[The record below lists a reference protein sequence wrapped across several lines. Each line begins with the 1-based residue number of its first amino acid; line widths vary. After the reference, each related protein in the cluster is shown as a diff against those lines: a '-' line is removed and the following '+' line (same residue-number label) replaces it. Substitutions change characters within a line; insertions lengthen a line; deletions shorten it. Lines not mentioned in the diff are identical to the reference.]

1 MHEGLV
7 VEEPRL
13 VIKRQ
18 RSIVRRRPR
27 FVGAV
32 ATLLAL
38 LLGCTTSLALSG
50 NLLLPFD
57 RILVLEGRTG
67 SKGDF
72 FDDPEVQRL
81 LLRHGVRVH
90 ITVAG
95 SQELVHGD
103 YSQLAFVFPSGRPAA
118 NDIIDRRK
126 RENGYS
132 KTYNPFVSPLVLAT
146 YRDYARTLE
155 DQGIATPQYR
165 PGRGDEPLYYSL
177 DLAAFLEQ
185 GENHKTWN
193 ALGIQRHGTTN
204 GNVVVAQTSHICQS
218 NSAETF
224 LAQVAFTRNG
234 GQVPAAP
241 DSDDLAARIKP
252 LLSAQGMPG
261 VDVFGPYSS
270 PEGRGIAPVV
280 VVYEHQ
286 YLAYQAHFYNTRKE
300 LDTSRV
306 LLYPTFQFITQPQFI
321 SLRPEADRLGDLLVH
336 DRRLRERAVALGFRT
351 IGDDTDSGEFKKYL
365 GDRGIP
371 APDTRTD
378 DTRTVMPSQ
387 EVLNRM
393 VLRVGDC
400 PPAPGTPAPGATP

>member
-13 VIKRQ
+13 AIRRQ

-27 FVGAV
+27 FVATV

-81 LLRHGVRVH
+81 LLRHRIRVH
-90 ITVAG
+90 VTVAG
-95 SQELVHGD
+95 SQELVQGD
-103 YSQLAFVFPSGRPAA
+103 YSRLSFLFPSGRPAA
-118 NDIIDRRK
+118 NDIIARLK
-126 RENGYS
+126 RDNGYS
-132 KTYNPFVSPLVLAT
+132 KAYNPFVSPLVLAT
-146 YRDYARTLE
+146 YRDYARALE
-155 DQGIATPQYR
+155 GEGIAVPEYR
-165 PGRGDEPLYYSL
+165 PGRGEEPLYYSL
-177 DLAAFLEQ
+177 DLAAFLDRGEQ
-185 GENHKTWN
+185 HRTWN
-193 ALGIQRHGTTN
+193 DLHIQRHGTTN

-234 GQVPAAP
+234 GQVPEAP
-241 DSDDLAARIKP
+241 GADDLAARIKP

-286 YLAYQAHFYNTRKE
+286 YLAYQAHFYDTRKE

-321 SLRPEADRLGDLLVH
+321 SLRPEADRLGDLLTH

-351 IGDDTDSGEFKKYL
+351 IGDDTDSGEFKTYL
-365 GDRGIP
+365 GARGIP
-371 APDTRTD
+371 VPDTRTD

-393 VLRVGDC
+393 VREVGDC
-400 PPAPGTPAPGATP
+400 PTGPDTPAPGATP

>member
-1 MHEGLV
+1 MHDGLV

-13 VIKRQ
+13 AVRRQ

-27 FVGAV
+27 FVATV

-67 SKGDF
+67 SKGEF

-81 LLRHGVRVH
+81 LLRHGIRVH
-90 ITVAG
+90 VTVAG

-103 YSQLAFVFPSGRPAA
+103 YSRLAFLFPSGRPPA
-118 NDIIDRRK
+118 NDILARLK
-126 RENGYS
+126 RDNGYS
-132 KTYNPFVSPLVLAT
+132 KAYNPFVSPLVLAT
-146 YRDYARTLE
+146 YRDYAQALE
-155 DQGIATPQYR
+155 GEGIAVPQYR
-165 PGRGDEPLYYSL
+165 AGRGEEPLYYSL
-177 DLAAFLEQ
+177 DLAAFLDRGEQ
-185 GENHKTWN
+185 HRTWN
-193 ALGIQRHGTTN
+193 DLNIQRHGTTN

-234 GQVPAAP
+234 GRVPEDAGA
-241 DSDDLAARIKP
+241 DELAARIKP

-261 VDVFGPYSS
+261 VDVFGPYAS

-286 YLAYQAHFYNTRKE
+286 YLAYQAHYRDTRHE

-321 SLRPEADRLGDLLVH
+321 SLAPEADRLGDLLTH
-336 DRRLRERAVALGFRT
+336 DRLLRERAVALGYRT
-351 IGDDTDSGEFKKYL
+351 IGDDADSEELRRYL
-365 GDRGIP
+365 GARGIP

-378 DTRTVMPSQ
+378 DTKTVMPSQ
-387 EVLNRM
+387 DVLNRM
-393 VLRVGDC
+393 VRRVGDC
-400 PPAPGTPAPGATP
+400 PTDPAPPAPGATP